1 MKIRSLAE
9 KRTFK
14 ILCRKPMQKLPF
26 PLREVKSEEYVTEY
40 VYDIPDVKKREVLQQ
55 IWPFTNPPSID
66 DVLFDI
72 HEQNYFKMRDY
83 IVIRFDECNM
93 IASPYYFKSGGTIF
107 DFFKS
112 EDQQANM
119 NVML

>member
-1 MKIRSLAE
+1 
-9 KRTFK
+9 
-14 ILCRKPMQKLPF
+14 MQKLPF
-26 PLREVKSEEYVTEY
+26 PIKAVISEEYAVEF

-112 EDQQANM
+112 EDQHVNM